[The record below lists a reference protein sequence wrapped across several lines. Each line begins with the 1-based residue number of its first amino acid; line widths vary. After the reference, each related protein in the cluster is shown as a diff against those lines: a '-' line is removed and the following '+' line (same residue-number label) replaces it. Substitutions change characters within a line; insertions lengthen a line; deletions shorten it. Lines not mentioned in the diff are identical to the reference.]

1 MAGIS
6 GQTPDSAGLPAGK
19 LQSHVSFPNDTGNH
33 AAICRFHKQT
43 GRKSTHHNGNP
54 AVADRPLYPFSVHWA
69 YCKELPIL
77 QQIKSIYGI
86 LSLKRYLKRAGRITL
101 DNCTIYLPII
111 PDPVKQELTIY
122 ILQAQKEHNFDIFT
136 ICNMVLKHRILPD
149 IRWHICP
156 YREDLKTYKDRW
168 KYNYNSFRC
177 IHYIRKQLKR
187 IRKEIQHDQNTD
199 QNHPEQKPET
209 HA

>member
-33 AAICRFHKQT
+33 PAICRFHKQT
-43 GRKSTHHNGNP
+43 GR
-54 AVADRPLYPFSVHWA
+54 FSVHWA

-168 KYNYNSFRC
+168 MYNYNSFRC
-177 IHYIRKQLKR
+177 IRYIRKNLKR
-187 IRKEIQHDQNTD
+187 IRKEIRHDQNTD